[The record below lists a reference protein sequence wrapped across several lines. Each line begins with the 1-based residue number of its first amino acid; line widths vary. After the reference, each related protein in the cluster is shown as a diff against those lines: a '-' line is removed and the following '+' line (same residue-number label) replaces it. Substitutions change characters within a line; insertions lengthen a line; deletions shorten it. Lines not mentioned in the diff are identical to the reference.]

1 MAPAASKKD
10 GTGEGISRVGT
21 PTKACTPGGREAAHD
36 VSNDMKRGKL
46 MLPETVRKR
55 LETLGEVSRQ
65 GKRVNGLFR
74 LLESPA
80 MYLKA
85 YANIYA
91 NKGATTKGIDGAT
104 MDGFSEDRVLNMI
117 ELLKEC
123 RYTGAP
129 YRTGDG
135 NKHEWR
141 AG

>member
-1 MAPAASKKD
+1 
-10 GTGEGISRVGT
+10 VGT

-46 MLPETVRKR
+46 MLPETVSKR

-74 LLESPA
+74 LLESPT

-104 MDGFSEDRVLNMI
+104 MDGFSEDRVLNLI
-117 ELLKEC
+117 ELL
-123 RYTGAP
+123 RAP
-129 YRTGDG
+129 IHPETCTTSICPSHRKLHLLSPRKSPWLKG
-135 NKHEWR
+135 E
-141 AG
+141 